1 MEYRT
6 NGSSARIVGSVS
18 GLTRN
23 NTPDAALRVFHIAL
37 TAGDISA
44 RSPTRSWLIAR
55 LSGSKRSKKVAAWRL
70 DITRVCKSVT
80 GNCHG

>member
-6 NGSSARIVGSVS
+6 DGSSAQIVGSVS

-37 TAGDISA
+37 TTGD
-44 RSPTRSWLIAR
+44 
-55 LSGSKRSKKVAAWRL
+55 
-70 DITRVCKSVT
+70 
-80 GNCHG
+80 